1 MWFVLD
7 LVRVWLLMWLCVYL
21 QFFENTVTVAVGND
35 FRKRCIPSELAR
47 SERSSLPSKVKSP
60 FKFDQFPAAA
70 VFAESLGRAA
80 SNSRGRDEPVS
91 GKQRQAKFI

>member
-1 MWFVLD
+1 VA
-7 LVRVWLLMWLCVYL
+7 LCL
-21 QFFENTVTVAVGND
+21 QCTCSFDKVGDTVTVTVGND

-60 FKFDQFPAAA
+60 YKFDQFPAAA

-80 SNSRGRDEPVS
+80 SNSSGRDEPVS